1 MKGFGIYVQND
12 LLEAKHYQNIGN
24 SLWLYLW
31 LLDKITSISEEG
43 TGKVLGGSPVKFE
56 KIIKDLPLSN
66 KTYTRY
72 IEILVKNGYI
82 AALRTPY
89 GYVFTVSKAKKIFG
103 NQKEK
108 CKVGVSLKRER
119 YVQLAPEICIV
130 GVNKEDN
137 TVDNTNTTSESDDSR
152 GLAIKEKDMSWGT
165 KSDDYE
171 EGAVDFDGDGKIKTS
186 AKPQTK
192 KYPNAPTIRKIFQ
205 EVLGRNPANWK
216 TNKNQLTACENLY
229 TERTPEKVRIA
240 LQYFKE
246 NEESEFCPKIN
257 SPYCLDTKWTNLG
270 DFKIKNS

>member
-1 MKGFGIYVQND
+1 M
-12 LLEAKHYQNIGN
+12 
-24 SLWLYLW
+24 SLWLHLLCMASHCESEFLW
-31 LLDKITSISEEG
+31 NGELKTIRIGQFITGRKELSKQ
-43 TGKVLGGSPVKFE
+43 TGIPETTIERILKVLESGHQIQQQKTTKYRLITILNWSKYQVV
-56 KIIKDLPLSN
+56 DN
-66 KTYTRY
+66 KRTTNGQQTDTF
-72 IEILVKNGYI
+72 KN
-82 AALRTPY
+82 
-89 GYVFTVSKAKKIFG
+89 
-103 NQKEK
+103 
-108 CKVGVSLKRER
+108 ER
-119 YVQLAPEICIV
+119 M
-130 GVNKEDN
+130 KEDII
-137 TVDNTNTTSESDDSR
+137 SDAKAS
-152 GLAIKEKDMSWGT
+152 AIKEKDMSWGT

-186 AKPQTK
+186 SKPQTK